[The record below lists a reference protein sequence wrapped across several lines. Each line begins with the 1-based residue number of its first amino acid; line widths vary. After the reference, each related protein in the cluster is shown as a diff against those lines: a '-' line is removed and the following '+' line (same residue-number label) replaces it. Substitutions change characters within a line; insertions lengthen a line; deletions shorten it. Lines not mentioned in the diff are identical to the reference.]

1 METEDQGRRDS
12 FGPAE
17 VRNDDIQPY
26 VPLVHVSRLF
36 RFASKVVLV
45 ALFLEVIARLVAQGT
60 GAILPVL
67 AETIRG
73 IILAA
78 ILWGAADLTVLLVGI
93 GGDARA
99 SRVLLGRIS
108 ARSGKPQ
115 GGRQRSTP

>member
-1 METEDQGRRDS
+1 MEREDQETRDS
-12 FGPAE
+12 FGPAT
-17 VRNDDIQPY
+17 VRNEDIEPY

-36 RFASKVVLV
+36 RFASKVVLA
-45 ALFLEVIARLVAQGT
+45 ALVLEMAARLFAQGT
-60 GAILPVL
+60 TAVLPVL
-67 AETIRG
+67 ADTIRG

-108 ARSGKPQ
+108 ARGGKGP
-115 GGRQRSTP
+115 GERPR